1 MFPFSR
7 MPFDKRQIEA
17 AIVNLEK
24 QSSAELRVYIERKIP
39 LTSSI
44 SDLERALQV
53 FTLLEMEK
61 TVARNGVLIY
71 IAFKDHKCSVIGD
84 QGIHQYVGDE
94 FWRQICD
101 TMISH
106 FKQKKYNEGIVN
118 AIESIGK
125 ELALYFPHQP
135 NDCDELSNEVVIN
148 E

>member
-7 MPFDKRQIEA
+7 MPFDKKQIEA

-94 FWRQICD
+94 FWRQICA

-118 AIESIGK
+118 ASESIGK

>member
-7 MPFDKRQIEA
+7 MPFDKKQIEA

-61 TVARNGVLIY
+61 TVARNG
-71 IAFKDHKCSVIGD
+71 
-84 QGIHQYVGDE
+84 
-94 FWRQICD
+94 
-101 TMISH
+101 
-106 FKQKKYNEGIVN
+106 
-118 AIESIGK
+118 
-125 ELALYFPHQP
+125 
-135 NDCDELSNEVVIN
+135 
-148 E
+148 

>member
-7 MPFDKRQIEA
+7 MPFDKKQIEA

-94 FWRQICD
+94 FWRQVCD

-118 AIESIGK
+118 AIECIGE
-125 ELALYFPHQP
+125 ELALHFPHQP
-135 NDCDELSNEVVIN
+135 NDCDELPNEVVIN

>member
-7 MPFDKRQIEA
+7 MPFDKKQIEA

-39 LTSSI
+39 LTPSI

-84 QGIHQYVGDE
+84 QGIHQYVGGE

-118 AIESIGK
+118 AIECIGK
-125 ELALYFPHQP
+125 ELALHFPHQP

>member
-7 MPFDKRQIEA
+7 MPFDKKQIEA

-106 FKQKKYNEGIVN
+106 FKQHKYNEGIVN

>member
-7 MPFDKRQIEA
+7 IPFDKKQIEE

-94 FWRQICD
+94 FWRQICA

-125 ELALYFPHQP
+125 ELALHFPHQP

>member
-7 MPFDKRQIEA
+7 MPFDKKQIEV

>member
-7 MPFDKRQIEA
+7 MPFDKKQIEA

-118 AIESIGK
+118 AIECIGE
-125 ELALYFPHQP
+125 ELALHFPHQP
-135 NDCDELSNEVVIN
+135 NDCDELPNEVVIN